1 MTMSMNEGDV
11 KYFSFDGNDLI
22 VDKENDDV
30 TYNDEKHVY
39 VGKKGVGEGKKFI
52 SVTTLIGEFENKFDS
67 DFWKKYK
74 ALEELM
80 GNDFINVKSSL
91 LNTKKWDDS
100 YIPDSITKEV
110 FEETCNK
117 YVKDWGETNR
127 IACEYGTEI
136 HAEQETGFYNHAE
149 KMIKRFN
156 LGGTIPVYKNHHNLD
171 IDTGIIPEM
180 LISYID
186 PEGMLRIAG
195 QSDLII
201 KNGNHIKVWDWK
213 TNKKLKQKSYFDP
226 KKKKYQMMKY
236 PLNNI
241 MDCNFLHYT
250 LQLSL
255 YAWMLQKQ
263 NPNLIIDELRIVH
276 FTHDGEVNE
285 YVLEYLKFDIEK
297 MLKYYKKQ
305 LILRKYEEENKP
317 IIF

>member
-1 MTMSMNEGDV
+1 
-11 KYFSFDGNDLI
+11 
-22 VDKENDDV
+22 
-30 TYNDEKHVY
+30 
-39 VGKKGVGEGKKFI
+39 
-52 SVTTLIGEFENKFDS
+52 
-67 DFWKKYK
+67 
-74 ALEELM
+74 M

-127 IACEYGTEI
+127 IACEYGTKV
-136 HAEQETGFYNHAE
+136 HAEQESGFYNDSE
-149 KMIKRFN
+149 RTIKRFN
-156 LGGTIPVYKNHHNLD
+156 LGGNLPVYKNHHRLD

-186 PEGMLRIAG
+186 PDGILCIAG
-195 QSDLII
+195 QSDLVV
-201 KNGNHIKVWDWK
+201 KNGNHIRILDHK

-263 NPNLIIDELRIVH
+263 NPDLIIDELRIVH

-285 YVLEYLKFDIEK
+285 YVLEYLKSDIEK